1 PHGSSGWPLLARSL
15 PLRQTRAALSHKA
28 TAMQLHYNGDILC
41 RGPSMPSLIEAE
53 STLTDRYQTT
63 VPETVRRA
71 LQLGKRDRI
80 RWAINA
86 DGQVLLQRADD
97 AADPVLGRFLDFL
110 AADMTAHPE

>member
-1 PHGSSGWPLLARSL
+1 
-15 PLRQTRAALSHKA
+15 
-28 TAMQLHYNGDILC
+28 
-41 RGPSMPSLIEAE
+41 MPSLIEAE

-110 AADMTAHPE
+110 AADMTAHPEHLRSLDTELATHLEKLVGHIDIDLGAPLSDDGE